1 MTLNKFS
8 AGAACGCAVL
18 AAAAADIPVCTYDE
32 LSNRAVSKTT
42 NIKRALEPGEIK
54 YLAENQL
61 TLCMIGDSVTWAEDG
76 DHFRGELLK
85 LIPELAFAGT
95 HTAVLGYSHAGEGG
109 DSTTRVLNRLND
121 PARVP
126 DAPYY
131 HVLIGINDS
140 GSAKLDSESAEV
152 AAGTAGRIFK
162 IVEEL
167 LKKPATRKVFLAS
180 ILPSPFDS
188 NGNSTVRE
196 RTGSL
201 VNTLL
206 RKELANRFP
215 GSSVVWVEYEKP
227 LRENL
232 AEWKKIENLRGAH
245 PTAQGY
251 KTLAAIAAPVL
262 KKNMQ
267 PEPLAKDAVP
277 DVEVVNLYLNSEN
290 ISKPLYPG
298 WYTLSM
304 ELDNCKE
311 ADFTLFSLCNDAK
324 SRFEKSYHVAGKAGS
339 RVEVNFFTGYQ
350 NYGYTLAPFKLDFSV
365 GKVKNIQIE
374 KMRPLERASVY
385 TPDRTVDS
393 ISPIAAGEK
402 LEAGR

>member
-1 MTLNKFS
+1 M
-8 AGAACGCAVL
+8 
-18 AAAAADIPVCTYDE
+18 
-32 LSNRAVSKTT
+32 
-42 NIKRALEPGEIK
+42 
-54 YLAENQL
+54 
-61 TLCMIGDSVTWAEDG
+61 
-76 DHFRGELLK
+76 K

-109 DSTTRVLNRLND
+109 DSTTRVLNRLNA
-121 PARVP
+121 PERVP
-126 DAPYY
+126 AAPYY

-140 GSAKLDSESAEV
+140 GRAKLDSESGKV
-152 AAGTAGRIFK
+152 AADTAERIFK

-188 NGNSTVRE
+188 DGNSTVRE

-201 VNTLL
+201 VNTIL
-206 RKELANRFP
+206 RKELASRFP
-215 GSSVVWVEYEKP
+215 GNSVVWVEYEKP

-245 PTAQGY
+245 PTAKGY
-251 KTLAAIAAPVL
+251 KILAAIAAPVL
-262 KKNMQ
+262 KKNMR
-267 PEPLAKDAVP
+267 PEPLKKDAVP
-277 DVEVVNLYLNSEN
+277 GVEIVNLYLNSEN

-304 ELDNCKE
+304 ELEGCTA
-311 ADFTLFSLCNDAK
+311 ADFTLFSVCNDVK
-324 SRFEKSYHVAGKAGS
+324 SRFEKSYHVAGKDGS

-350 NYGYTLAPFKLDFSV
+350 NYGYTLAPFKLDFTA

-385 TPDRTVDS
+385 TPDRTVDTV
-393 ISPIAAGEK
+393 SPIAAGEK
-402 LEAGR
+402 LEAR